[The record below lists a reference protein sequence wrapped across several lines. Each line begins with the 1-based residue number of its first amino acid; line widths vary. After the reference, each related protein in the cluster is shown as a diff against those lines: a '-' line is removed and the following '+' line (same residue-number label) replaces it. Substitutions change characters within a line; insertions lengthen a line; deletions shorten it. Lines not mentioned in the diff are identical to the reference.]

1 MIISTS
7 EWILVVRSFSV
18 WVGSAE
24 PYGTETAW
32 ASSAVKYHSSHSFR
46 RTRLFMSTES
56 GQPPMTARFL
66 RESGLAA
73 RIAEAVEPVIEDI
86 GYRLVR
92 VSLSGRDGQTLQI
105 MAERPDGTMSAGDC
119 ERVSHAISPVL
130 DVLDPITGAFHLEI
144 SSPGIDRPLVRPSD
158 FEDWAG
164 HEVKV
169 ELSQMVSGRK
179 RFKGIVEG
187 YENGEA
193 LVAAEITEPGKAP
206 RIEVLGFAVA
216 LIADARLVLTDDLIR
231 ASLTRAKKAREAR
244 GEAEDDAMDGADAP
258 DDLDEVKP
266 VKRKH

>member
-1 MIISTS
+1 
-7 EWILVVRSFSV
+7 
-18 WVGSAE
+18 
-24 PYGTETAW
+24 
-32 ASSAVKYHSSHSFR
+32 
-46 RTRLFMSTES
+46 MSTES

-66 RESGLAA
+66 RETGLAA

-119 ERVSHAISPVL
+119 ERVSHAVSPVL

-169 ELSQMVSGRK
+169 ELTQMVSGRK

-193 LVAAEITEPGKAP
+193 LVAAEITEAGKPP
-206 RIEVLGFAVA
+206 RTEVLGFAVA
-216 LIADARLVLTDDLIR
+216 LIADARLVLTDELIR
-231 ASLTRAKKAREAR
+231 ASLTRAKTARAAR
-244 GEAEDDAMDGADAP
+244 GEMEDDDAMDGAEAP
-258 DDLDEVKP
+258 DDLDEVTP